1 MRTIPYLQ
9 ARKEDVMHEYFS
21 ELVAQERLER
31 LRRFAAHQALLRALE
46 PPRRAWRAT
55 LGLALIRAGRWML
68 RGMPARTTAAVRR
81 TA

>member
-1 MRTIPYLQ
+1 
-9 ARKEDVMHEYFS
+9 MHEYFS

-31 LRRFAAHQALLRALE
+31 FRRVAAQQALLRALE

-68 RGMPARTTAAVRR
+68 RGIPARTTTAVRR